1 MSIRGFAIVRLIAVA
16 SILVL
21 VAAGAAEAKKDY
33 LARFSGKAMSLA
45 AAGMGSTTV
54 EIGITRWTTDQERD
68 QLLGVLTQEGSKGL
82 SKALEDQPDHGY
94 IRTNNTGTRTLRYAR
109 DSMVEGRRRI
119 VVATDRLMTAY
130 ESVNP
135 TRSEE
140 YTMSVAVL
148 SLDADNTGDG
158 QIYPAME
165 LSVDELTKT
174 LAAKNF
180 TAQPIRLV
188 DLHPRK

>member
-1 MSIRGFAIVRLIAVA
+1 MSTRSSAIVRLVA
-16 SILVL
+16 SVSVLVL
-21 VAAGAAEAKKDY
+21 VAAGVAEAKKDY

-54 EIGITRWTTDQERD
+54 EIGITRWTTDQERQ
-68 QLLGVLTQEGSKGL
+68 QLLDILTKDGSKGL
-82 SKALEDQPDHGY
+82 SKALEDQAEHGY

-109 DSMVEGRRRI
+109 ESMVEGRRRI

-130 ESVNP
+130 ETMNP

-148 SLDADNTGDG
+148 SLDSDNTGDG
-158 QIYPAME
+158 QIFPAME
-165 LSVDELTKT
+165 LTVDELTKT
-174 LAAKNF
+174 LEAKNF